1 MIPNLINVVLGLWL
15 AYAVML
21 DPPLLE
27 SPWVLVISAVVIFAL
42 ALWARRSD
50 HHPWQS
56 TLNMALAAV
65 LLVLAAIQYGLP
77 ASELVHFWGVFFAG
91 ILVSIFAL
99 WAALYRPRAKPDKR

>member
-1 MIPNLINVVLGLWL
+1 MIPNLINVLLGLWL
-15 AYAVML
+15 AYAIML
-21 DPPLLE
+21 DPHLME
-27 SPWVLVISAVVIFAL
+27 SPWALVISAVVVFAL

-56 TLNMALAAV
+56 TLNMVLAVV
-65 LLVLAAIQYGLP
+65 LLALGGIQYGVP

-99 WAALYRPRAKPDKR
+99 WAALYRPKPAKP